1 MPLSTAFLLERS
13 FMSGF
18 IPFTDEQKEK
28 ARRTDL
34 AGLLRSQGETLRKSG
49 SELEWLDGSQKV
61 TIRGNLWF
69 HQYEQEGGDSIDF
82 VRKFYHKSYPEA
94 MEYLLGQSGG
104 VLSVLPQVQKSA
116 PKFELPPAN
125 DNMRRVFAYLLN
137 RRGIDKDVLYA
148 FVHKKMIYESAQYH
162 NVVFVGFDK
171 DGVPRHANKRGTGSA
186 STYKGNAVGSVP
198 EYSFHWNGRSDRL
211 YLFEAP
217 IDMLSFISMNKDGW
231 RDHSYA
237 AACSVSDKVLFQ
249 CLADNPGIK
258 EVTICFDSDEPGQLA
273 AQRITAKLI
282 MQGVNSEILVPIN
295 KDWNE
300 DLLCGDGL
308 EVEESCQILRR

>member
-1 MPLSTAFLLERS
+1 MRLFLLERG

-34 AGLLRSQGETLRKSG
+34 AGLLRSQGETLHKSG

-69 HQYEQEGGDSIDF
+69 HQYEQVGGDSIDF

-137 RRGIDKDVLYA
+137 RRGIDKEVLYA

-171 DGVPRHANKRGTGSA
+171 NGTPRHANKRELARPPLTRATRWGVYLNTVFTGMA
-186 STYKGNAVGSVP
+186 GATGY
-198 EYSFHWNGRSDRL
+198 
-211 YLFEAP
+211 
-217 IDMLSFISMNKDGW
+217 I
-231 RDHSYA
+231 
-237 AACSVSDKVLFQ
+237 CSR
-249 CLADNPGIK
+249 P
-258 EVTICFDSDEPGQLA
+258 P
-273 AQRITAKLI
+273 
-282 MQGVNSEILVPIN
+282 
-295 KDWNE
+295 
-300 DLLCGDGL
+300 
-308 EVEESCQILRR
+308 

>member
-1 MPLSTAFLLERS
+1 M
-13 FMSGF
+13 
-18 IPFTDEQKEK
+18 
-28 ARRTDL
+28 
-34 AGLLRSQGETLRKSG
+34 
-49 SELEWLDGSQKV
+49 EWLDGSQKV

-69 HQYEQEGGDSIDF
+69 HQYEQVGGDSIDF

-94 MEYLLGQSGG
+94 MEYLLGRSDGM
-104 VLSVLPQVQKSA
+104 LSVMPPAQKA
-116 PKFELPPAN
+116 PSKFELPPAN
-125 DNMRRVFAYLLN
+125 DNMRRVFAYLLSK
-137 RRGIDKDVLYA
+137 RGIDKDVLYA
-148 FVHKKMIYESAQYH
+148 FVHKKMIYESAPYH

-171 DGVPRHANKRGTGSA
+171 YGFPRHANKRGTSSA

-217 IDMLSFISMNKDGW
+217 IDMLSFISMNKNGW
-231 RDHSYA
+231 HNHSYA

-249 CLADNPGIK
+249 CLADNPGINK
-258 EVTICFDSDEPGQLA
+258 VTICFDSDEPGQLA

-282 MQGVNSEILVPIN
+282 MQGVNSEILVPVS

-308 EVEESCQILRR
+308 EVEQSCQISRC

>member
-1 MPLSTAFLLERS
+1 
-13 FMSGF
+13 MSGF

-69 HQYEQEGGDSIDF
+69 HQYEQVGGDSIAF

-94 MEYLLGQSGG
+94 MEFLLGRSSG
-104 VLSVLPQVQKSA
+104 VLSVLPPMQKST

-148 FVHKKMIYESAQYH
+148 FVRKKMIYESAQYH

-171 DGVPRHANKRGTGSA
+171 DGIPRHANKRGTGSA
-186 STYKGNAVGSVP
+186 STYKGNAVGSQP
-198 EYSFHWNGRSDRL
+198 KYSFHWNGRSNQL

-231 RDHSYA
+231 RNHSYA

-282 MQGVNSEILVPIN
+282 MQGEGVNSEILVPIN

>member
-1 MPLSTAFLLERS
+1 MRLFLLERS

-69 HQYEQEGGDSIDF
+69 HQYEQVGGDSIDF

-116 PKFELPPAN
+116 PKIELPPAN

-300 DLLCGDGL
+300 DLLSGEGL

>member
-1 MPLSTAFLLERS
+1 
-13 FMSGF
+13 MSGF

-34 AGLLRSQGETLRKSG
+34 AGLLRSQGEILRKSG

-69 HQYEQEGGDSIDF
+69 HQYEQIGGDSIDF

-94 MEYLLGQSGG
+94 MEYLLGRSSG
-104 VLSVLPQVQKSA
+104 VLSVLPPMQKSA

-171 DGVPRHANKRGTGSA
+171 DGNPRHANKRGTGSA
-186 STYKGNAVGSVP
+186 STYKGNAVGSAP
-198 EYSFHWNGRSDRL
+198 EYSFHWKGRSDRL

-217 IDMLSFISMNKDGW
+217 IDMLSFISMNKGGW
-231 RDHSYA
+231 RNHSYA

-249 CLADNPGIK
+249 CLADSPGIK
-258 EVTICFDSDEPGQLA
+258 GVTICFDSDEPGQLA
-273 AQRITAKLI
+273 AQRITAKLV
-282 MQGVNSEILVPIN
+282 MQNIESEILVPVN

-300 DLLCGDGL
+300 DLLSGEGL
-308 EVEESCQILRR
+308 EVEQSCQILHL

>member
-1 MPLSTAFLLERS
+1 
-13 FMSGF
+13 MSGF

-69 HQYEQEGGDSIDF
+69 HQYEQVGGDSIDF

-104 VLSVLPQVQKSA
+104 VLSVMSPARKVT

-171 DGVPRHANKRGTGSA
+171 DGTPRHANKRGTGSA
-186 STYKGNAVGSVP
+186 STYKGNAVGSQP
-198 EYSFHWNGRSDRL
+198 EYSFHWTGKSDRL

-231 RDHSYA
+231 RNHSYA

-249 CLADNPGIK
+249 FMTDNPRINK
-258 EVTICFDSDEPGQLA
+258 VSICFDSDDPGQLA
-273 AQRITAKLI
+273 AQRITAKLV
-282 MQGVNSEILVPIN
+282 MQNIESEILVSVN

-300 DLLCGDGL
+300 DLLCSDEM
-308 EVEESCQILRR
+308 EVEQSCQILRR

>member
-1 MPLSTAFLLERS
+1 
-13 FMSGF
+13 MSGF

-69 HQYEQEGGDSIDF
+69 HQYEQVGGDSIDF

-104 VLSVLPQVQKSA
+104 VLPQVEKYA
-116 PKFELPPAN
+116 PKIELPPAN
-125 DNMRRVFAYLLN
+125 DNTRRVFAYLLN

>member
-1 MPLSTAFLLERS
+1 
-13 FMSGF
+13 MSGF

-69 HQYEQEGGDSIDF
+69 HQYEQVGGDSIDF

-94 MEYLLGQSGG
+94 MEYLLGQSGSM
-104 VLSVLPQVQKSA
+104 LSVMPPVRKA
-116 PKFELPPAN
+116 PPKFELPPSN
-125 DNMRRVFAYLLN
+125 DNMRRVFAYLLS
-137 RRGIDKDVLYA
+137 RRGINKEVLYA
-148 FVHKKMIYESAQYH
+148 FVHKKMIYESAPYH
-162 NVVFVGFDK
+162 NVVFVGFDS
-171 DGVPRHANKRGTGSA
+171 DGIPRHANKRGTGSA

-198 EYSFHWNGRSDRL
+198 EYSFHWNGKSNRL

-231 RDHSYA
+231 REHSYA
-237 AACSVSDKVLFQ
+237 AACSISDKVLFQ
-249 CLADNPGIK
+249 CLTDNPSINK
-258 EVTICFDSDEPGQLA
+258 VSICFDSDEPGQLA
-273 AQRITAKLI
+273 AQRITAKLV
-282 MQGVNSEILVPIN
+282 MQGVDSEILVPVN

-300 DLLCGDGL
+300 DLLCGEGL
-308 EVEESCQILRR
+308 EAEESCQILHR

>member
-1 MPLSTAFLLERS
+1 
-13 FMSGF
+13 MSGF

-69 HQYEQEGGDSIDF
+69 HQYEQVGGDSIDF

-104 VLSVLPQVQKSA
+104 VISVLPPAQKPAS
-116 PKFELPPAN
+116 KFELPPAN
-125 DNMRRVFAYLLN
+125 DNMRRVFAYLLSK
-137 RRGIDKDVLYA
+137 RGIDKDVLYA
-148 FVHKKMIYESAQYH
+148 FVHKKMIYESAPYH

-171 DGVPRHANKRGTGSA
+171 YDIPRHANKRGTGSA

-198 EYSFHWNGRSDRL
+198 EYSFHWKGRSNQL

-217 IDMLSFISMNKDGW
+217 IDMLSFISMNKGGW
-231 RDHSYA
+231 RNHSMRRPA
-237 AACSVSDKVLFQ
+237 LFRTK
-249 CLADNPGIK
+249 CYSNVCMIILLSTRCPSAS
-258 EVTICFDSDEPGQLA
+258 TAMSRDSSPPSALPQ
-273 AQRITAKLI
+273 
-282 MQGVNSEILVPIN
+282 S
-295 KDWNE
+295 W
-300 DLLCGDGL
+300 
-308 EVEESCQILRR
+308 SCKI

>member
-1 MPLSTAFLLERS
+1 
-13 FMSGF
+13 MSGF

-69 HQYEQEGGDSIDF
+69 HQYEQVGGDSIDF

-104 VLSVLPQVQKSA
+104 VLSVMSPARKVT

-148 FVHKKMIYESAQYH
+148 FVHKKMIYESA
-162 NVVFVGFDK
+162 
-171 DGVPRHANKRGTGSA
+171 
-186 STYKGNAVGSVP
+186 
-198 EYSFHWNGRSDRL
+198 RL
-211 YLFEAP
+211 TL
-217 IDMLSFISMNKDGW
+217 
-231 RDHSYA
+231 
-237 AACSVSDKVLFQ
+237 
-249 CLADNPGIK
+249 
-258 EVTICFDSDEPGQLA
+258 
-273 AQRITAKLI
+273 
-282 MQGVNSEILVPIN
+282 
-295 KDWNE
+295 
-300 DLLCGDGL
+300 
-308 EVEESCQILRR
+308 

>member
-1 MPLSTAFLLERS
+1 
-13 FMSGF
+13 MSGF
-18 IPFTDEQKEK
+18 IPFTDEQKER

-34 AGLLRSQGETLRKSG
+34 ADLLRSQGETLCKSG

-69 HQYEQEGGDSIDF
+69 HQYEQMGGDSIDF

-94 MEYLLGQSGG
+94 MEYLLGRSSG
-104 VLSVLPQVQKSA
+104 VLSVLPPMQKSA

-148 FVHKKMIYESAQYH
+148 FVQKKMIYESAQYH

-171 DGVPRHANKRGTGSA
+171 DGNPRHANKRGTGSA

-198 EYSFHWNGRSDRL
+198 EYSFHWTGKSNRL

-217 IDMLSFISMNKDGW
+217 IDMLSFISMNKVGW
-231 RDHSYA
+231 REHSYA

-249 CLADNPGIK
+249 CLTDNPGINK
-258 EVTICFDSDEPGQLA
+258 VSICFDSDEPGQLA

-282 MQGVNSEILVPIN
+282 MQGIDSEILVPVN

-300 DLLCGDGL
+300 DLLSGERL
-308 EVEESCQILRR
+308 EVEAPCQILHR

>member
-1 MPLSTAFLLERS
+1 
-13 FMSGF
+13 MSGY

-69 HQYEQEGGDSIDF
+69 HQYEQVGGDSIDF
-82 VRKFYHKSYPEA
+82 VRKFYHKSYPDA
-94 MEYLLGQSGG
+94 MEFLLGRSGG
-104 VLSVLPQVQKSA
+104 MLSVMPPVQKSA

-125 DNMRRVFAYLLN
+125 DNMRRVFAYLLS

-148 FVHKKMIYESAQYH
+148 FVQKKMIYESAQYH

-171 DGVPRHANKRGTGSA
+171 DGIPRHANKRGTGSA
-186 STYKGNAVGSVP
+186 STYKGNAVGSMP
-198 EYSFHWNGRSDRL
+198 EYSFNWKGKSDRL

-217 IDMLSFISMNKDGW
+217 IDMLSFISMNKEDW

-249 CLADNPGIK
+249 CLADNPGIDT
-258 EVTICFDSDEPGQLA
+258 VSICFDSDEPGQLA
-273 AQRITAKLI
+273 ARRISAKLL
-282 MQGVNSEILVPIN
+282 MQGIETEILVPVN

-300 DLLCGDGL
+300 DLLCGEGL